1 MTSQWRHRNK
11 THSCYSELNYVQNL
25 YLCRFVTYLWDDPH
39 MLRDRSVARNLSQ
52 GVTPDI
58 LANFL
63 VITVLDVNTLII
75 RLYFT
80 KFTNTKYQHNVIS
93 WKVWKVTTN
102 LRKIKCLCKMFQRVA
117 TTSSSVKQDAT
128 AYHNVKFVTE
138 TLTVLMAVMKPTA
151 VRSILYLGLH
161 L

>member
-1 MTSQWRHRNK
+1 
-11 THSCYSELNYVQNL
+11 
-25 YLCRFVTYLWDDPH
+25 

-93 WKVWKVTTN
+93 
-102 LRKIKCLCKMFQRVA
+102 
-117 TTSSSVKQDAT
+117 
-128 AYHNVKFVTE
+128 
-138 TLTVLMAVMKPTA
+138 
-151 VRSILYLGLH
+151 
-161 L
+161 